1 MNYIEHDNQISSIS
15 NNYEWSVSKKICYI
29 LAVRNQ
35 GATKNVYQYIYTKG
49 NYVIYKLPSST
60 FLRGAIIISAKWVL
74 VTIGH
79 SFASPWESIK
89 YQAKLKEEALL

>member
-1 MNYIEHDNQISSIS
+1 MGMTIRFHQFPTIMNGRYR
-15 NNYEWSVSKKICYI
+15 KKYTI

-35 GATKNVYQYIYTKG
+35 GTTKNVYQYIYTKG
-49 NYVIYKLPSST
+49 NYVIYMLPSST
-60 FLRGAIIISAKWVL
+60 FLRGTIIISAKWV

>member
-1 MNYIEHDNQISSIS
+1 MNGRYR
-15 NNYEWSVSKKICYI
+15 KKYTI

-35 GATKNVYQYIYTKG
+35 GTTKNVYQYIYTKG

-60 FLRGAIIISAKWVL
+60 FLRGTIIISAKWV

-89 YQAKLKEEALL
+89 